1 VKETLKVINEIK
13 DKGLIKDYAIGGAIA
28 TIFYTEPFFTYD
40 LDIFIITT
48 EETIKSKLIDLS
60 PIFNYL
66 KDKSYSWEGEYIIIE
81 GMPVQFIQADELEKE
96 SIENAKEI
104 EFEGIKTKI
113 ITPEYLIAL
122 FSRAGR
128 RKDKEKIEKILE
140 QFEKINMKK
149 LRNILTKYNLTERF
163 NSR

>member
-66 KDKSYSWEGEYIIIE
+66 KYKSYSWEGEYIIIE
-81 GMPVQFIQADELEKE
+81 GMPVQFIPADELEKE

>member
-1 VKETLKVINEIK
+1 MKETLKVINEIK

-66 KDKSYSWEGEYIIIE
+66 KYKSYSWEGEYIIIE
-81 GMPVQFIQADELEKE
+81 GMPVQFIPADELEKE